1 MKKENLIAYAMNF
14 ASFLLDEKIAKDID
28 NVILFGSVARGD
40 FDDESDID
48 IFIDSKR
55 DIEGEVNKTLSFFN
69 QSEMQKK
76 WELKGVKND
85 ISVKVGELSKW
96 RLKRDVIADG
106 ILLYGKFK
114 QLAEDVEYY
123 LILTL
128 SFKQFK
134 QSQKV
139 KLWRKLYGYKQKI
152 GKKVYHSK
160 GLTDKLGAK
169 RLDNCLAIP
178 VKNKKEILDFLNK
191 EKINYSV
198 REIWSDDL

>member
-14 ASFLLDEKIAKDID
+14 ASFLLDEKISKDID
-28 NVILFGSVARGD
+28 NIILFGSVARGD
-40 FDDESDID
+40 FEDESDID
-48 IFIDSKR
+48 IFIDSKS

-96 RLKRDVIADG
+96 RLRRDVIADG

-114 QLAEDVEYY
+114 QLAEGVDYY
-123 LILTL
+123 LLLTL

-134 QSQKV
+134 QGQKV
-139 KLWRKLYGYKQKI
+139 KLWRRLYGYKQKI

-160 GLTDKLGAK
+160 GLIENLGAK
-169 RLDNCLAIP
+169 RLDNCLAIL

-191 EKINYSV
+191 EKINYSL